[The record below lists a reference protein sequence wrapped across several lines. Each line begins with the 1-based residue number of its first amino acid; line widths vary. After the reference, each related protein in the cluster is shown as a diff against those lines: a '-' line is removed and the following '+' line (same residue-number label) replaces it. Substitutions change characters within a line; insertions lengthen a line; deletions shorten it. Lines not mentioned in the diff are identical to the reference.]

1 MELLDFDAD
10 SLYFDEP
17 ILPEAAQCLEQAAE
31 EYGEPSA
38 EERLLRADALQ
49 PEHPLVLVA
58 LYRFYYYQ
66 HRFDD
71 ALQIA
76 ARTLEQFAKRVGLS
90 ADWQTITPDDVA
102 HYQGG
107 VTPDLRFYLMAL
119 KGAGYLEMRL
129 GRHQAAQQRFATVM
143 LFDSDDRLG
152 TSVLQRFASEAENLP
167 PP

>member
-10 SLYFDEP
+10 TLYFDEP
-17 ILPEAAQCLEQAAE
+17 MSAEAAHCLEQAAE

-38 EERLLRADALQ
+38 EERLLRAYSLQ
-49 PEHPLVLVA
+49 PEHPSVLVA

-66 HRFDD
+66 HRLEE

-76 ARTLEQFAKRVGLS
+76 ERTLVQFAQRVGLPT
-90 ADWQTITPDDVA
+90 DWHTITADGVA

-129 GRHQAAQQRFATVM
+129 GRHRAAQQRFATVM

-152 TSVLQRFASEAENLP
+152 AGVLQQFAKAAENLP